1 MATLDDI
8 NILDRQPFDP
18 EMLLRSGRQPIAE
31 PIEGSTLPFDIK
43 PVSPTFNPVKDFFYN
58 NVLNNDGRRMA
69 DIARAEAN
77 NPLNFL
83 AGAGMIGKAN
93 KARQGIAGIGH
104 NQGPPLD
111 SAPQYLSPKS
121 KAEFDKFE
129 SRAFERSQREGKD
142 LPKSLTDETK
152 KDQFFARKSNVD
164 DDEFEVFAEWIE
176 SSKDQSIKN
185 RVADVIKA
193 NKEKSFGYRGIEGG
207 FGRIDDISRKH
218 LFQNNLVD
226 VDGNVTLYRAINL
239 GENKSLV
246 PDTGLVSTTID
257 PKYVANLAKQE
268 SEKVSYV
275 IPANMKDKVDIF
287 DTPLDLAMKGIEK
300 ERQVMTRTPMIVQ
313 YKVPV
318 NKVEAYLPAI
328 LNKMDDSALNSVV
341 SRRAYRDHGDEIA
354 ERQDALRAEGYDD
367 VYGIDDE
374 VAHEYGIKDE
384 IYDTLYN
391 ADLESEVI
399 LDATDLSPSKVFS
412 LEDFTK
418 QINIK

>member
-18 EMLLRSGRQPIAE
+18 EMLLRSGRQPTAE
-31 PIEGSTLPFDIK
+31 PIP
-43 PVSPTFNPVKDFFYN
+43 PTFNPASDYFYN
-58 NVLNNDGRRMA
+58 NVLNDSGRKMLQFA
-69 DIARAEAN
+69 KSEVN
-77 NPLNFL
+77 NPFNFA
-83 AGAGMIGKAN
+83 AGAGMIGKGN
-93 KARQGIAGIGH
+93 KVRTGIAGIGH

-129 SRAFERSQREGKD
+129 SRAFEKSQREGKE
-142 LPKSLTDETK
+142 LPKFLTDETK
-152 KDQFFARKSNVD
+152 KDQFFATKSNVN

-193 NKEKSFGYRGIEGG
+193 NKERSFGYRGIEGG
-207 FGRIDDISRKH
+207 YGRIDDISRKH

-226 VDGNVTLYRAINL
+226 ADGNVTLYRAINL
-239 GENKSLV
+239 GENKSLAL
-246 PDTGLVSTTID
+246 DKGLVSTTID

-268 SEKVSYV
+268 SEKVNYV
-275 IPANMKDKVDIF
+275 IPENMKNKVDIF
-287 DTPLDLAMKGIEK
+287 DTPLDLAMKGIELEK
-300 ERQVMTRTPMIVQ
+300 QIMTRTPMIVQ

-328 LNKMDDSALNSVV
+328 LNKMDDSALKSVV

-399 LDATDLSPSKVFS
+399 LDATDLSPSGVFS
-412 LEDFTK
+412 LEDFIK